1 MLWFQALKNAI
12 DEQVEIW
19 MLRHLEEIGCSMIVG
34 VDERK

>member
-19 MLRHLEEIGCSMIVG
+19 MLRQLEEIGCSMIVG